1 MSSVMIMAGGTG
13 GHIYPALAVG
23 TELQARGIKVFWMG
37 VRSGL
42 EDELA
47 RNAGFQF
54 DSIRIK
60 GLRGAGMMR
69 WLTLPFW
76 LTVALFQCFGIILER
91 RPDILLG
98 MGGYVCGPGG
108 IAAWIL
114 RRPLVIHE
122 SNSVAGLTNRVL
134 ARVATR
140 VLTGFKATKLGRTS
154 VHVGTPVRADIIK
167 ASQLRNPRQ
176 FNRDT
181 ATKLLVLGGSQG
193 AQVLNETVPL
203 AIAALEDE
211 KRPQVMHQ
219 TGRGRGDATVASY
232 QAVGVEVDVAE
243 YIDDMASAYSAA
255 DVVIA
260 RAGAMTMAELSVM
273 GIAAILVPY
282 PYAAGDHQ
290 RMNARTLA
298 SEQRALVCLQNDGFT
313 GELRRTVKEL
323 FDESELIGKLSERI
337 REIAC
342 PNATQLVADNCI
354 ELMRN

>member
-23 TELQARGIKVFWMG
+23 AELQARGIKVFWMG

-54 DSIRIK
+54 DSIQVK
-60 GLRGAGMMR
+60 GLRGAGIVR

-76 LTVALFQCFGIILER
+76 LMVALFQCFGIILER
-91 RPDILLG
+91 RPDLLLG

-122 SNSVAGLTNRVL
+122 SNSVAGLTNQVL
-134 ARVATR
+134 ARMATR
-140 VLTGFKATKLGRTS
+140 ILTGFKTTKLGRNS
-154 VHVGTPVRADIIK
+154 VHVGTPVRADILK
-167 ASQLRNPRQ
+167 ASQQRNIRQ

-181 ATKLLVLGGSQG
+181 PSNLLVLGGSQG
-193 AQVLNETVPL
+193 AQVLNETVPI
-203 AIAALEDE
+203 AIAAL
-211 KRPQVMHQ
+211 KHHQRPKVMHQ
-219 TGRGRGDATVASY
+219 TGRGRYDATVASY
-232 QAVGVEVDVAE
+232 QAVGVEADVTE
-243 YIDDMASAYSAA
+243 YIDDMGGVYSWA

-260 RAGAMTMAELSVM
+260 RAGAMTLAELSVM
-273 GIAAILVPY
+273 GIAVILVPF

-290 RMNARTLA
+290 RINAQTLA
-298 SEQRALVCLQNDGFT
+298 AEKRALVCLQNDGFS
-313 GELRRTVKEL
+313 GELSRMVKEL
-323 FDESELIGKLSERI
+323 FDESELIVKLSERI

-342 PNATQLVADNCI
+342 PNATQLVADNCV
-354 ELMRN
+354 ELMQK